1 MYGGPM
7 RAFSSL
13 TTLATLATVGTLP
26 AAAASAAPAGLT
38 PTPIP
43 PGCPWHELSLYGL
56 PNVNWCEET
65 LCAVVNEP
73 ANAYSNLAYVLVA
86 LGMWALGRKLRAPT
100 LRQFAPAAALVG
112 IASFIYH
119 ASNTY
124 LTQVLDFLGMYVF
137 CFLLLLLNVERLGW
151 LGSWAARRSLP
162 LLVLAMTALTAF
174 VAPLGF
180 PIQSLIGLLILCIV
194 VTETLLRRRAVY
206 SLQNFGLSLLLL
218 TAGAVCSVLDVS
230 RRLCDPTNHVLQGHA
245 AWHVLS
251 ALSLLCAFLHYRQF
265 DAELTRA
272 D

>member
-1 MYGGPM
+1 MSALSSVS
-7 RAFSSL
+7 RLSSL
-13 TTLATLATVGTLP
+13 ALLGSLATDAI
-26 AAAASAAPAGLT
+26 AAPAGLT

-73 ANAYSNLAYVLVA
+73 ANAWSNLAYVLVA
-86 LGMWALGRKLRAPT
+86 LVMWARGRQLSSPT
-100 LRQFAPAAALVG
+100 LRQFAPAAAFVG
-112 IASFIYH
+112 VASGVYH

-124 LTQVLDFLGMYVF
+124 LTQIFDFLGMYVF

-151 LGSWAARRSLP
+151 LGSWAARRALP
-162 LLVLAMTALTAF
+162 LCVLALTALTAG

-180 PIQSLIGLLILCIV
+180 PIQSLVGVLILGII

-206 SLQNFGLSLLLL
+206 SLRSFALSVSLLG
-218 TAGAVCSVLDVS
+218 AGAVCSALDVS

-245 AWHVLS
+245 AWHLLS
-251 ALSLLCAFLHYRQF
+251 ALSLLAAFWHFKQF
-265 DAELTRA
+265 DAELA
-272 D
+272 EAN